1 MAGDTCVSLYPK
13 RILSLSFLSDINITL
28 RNATCI
34 AVLAFLILSLAS
46 ISAVAQESVYQ
57 LSTRIGS
64 WSLDGFEF
72 IKNIFEESV
81 WHQPYYLEFL
91 PEEIII
97 SVLPASRFAF
107 FLVGVLTMTPLPAP
121 RPSY

>member
-1 MAGDTCVSLYPK
+1 MNSLFH
-13 RILSLSFLSDINITL
+13 RSLNLFSDMNITFRKAICL
-28 RNATCI
+28 

-46 ISAVAQESVYQ
+46 ISVVAQESVYQ

-91 PEEIII
+91 PEEIMI